1 MRAVDLL
8 KQYRKRV
15 NPPYVASDLL
25 VLGVTFFLLL
35 VIPLTVILS
44 QQARD
49 IGSKAKQ
56 EGETKKSTLIADKD
70 YKAGELFIQW
80 KPGVDKKS
88 KEILYKHYNLTK
100 LKQPK
105 GQDKYHVRLVK
116 VDPKRAKQTIRALS
130 KNKRIEK
137 VGYVRVSNPPVITT
151 AKTDAKVKGLASP
164 AQAQTLYDSMT
175 TPEGTII
182 EIYTTQITA
191 QEVYDIFKRNGL
203 DAEVGGTLELVKV
216 QDDGFTYTSMG
227 TIGTGEGQIP
237 FATMYLVATDSFL
250 SYPNSWVGHE
260 YGHVH
265 DWHYLWIVWDG
276 SWDAYLTARGLLGDE
291 RLDSNSAWVKAEIYA
306 EDYRQLLAAPEAW
319 SESPYQRNWQ
329 IPLATEVPGLQE
341 FLCTTWQDKTSNS
354 WYRCQTEPDNEDPS
368 VSITSPSNGSTVS
381 GLVDVSVTAT
391 DNVGIEKVELRIDGD
406 LHATDLTSPYLF
418 SWDTTKETNVSHT
431 LAAKAYDAAGNV
443 GTSTTVTVTVDNT
456 SPPKP
461 GDINGD
467 GVVNIFDASI
477 LASRWGTA
485 DPDAD
490 LNGNG
495 IVDIFDASIMATNW
509 DG

>member
-1 MRAVDLL
+1 MRATDLL

-88 KEILYKHYNLTK
+88 KETLYKAYNLTK
-100 LKQPK
+100 TKQAK
-105 GQDKYHVRLVK
+105 GTEKYHVQLVK
-116 VDPKRAKQTIRALS
+116 VDPKKAKQVISNLS

-137 VGYVRVSNPPVITT
+137 LGFIRIPDSPERN
-151 AKTDAKVKGLASP
+151 DSKVQGLATP
-164 AQAQTLYDSMT
+164 VQAATLQDSMT
-175 TPEGTII
+175 TPEGTKI
-182 EIYTTQITA
+182 ESYTTQVTA
-191 QEVYDIFKRNGL
+191 QEIYDVLKTNAASLSGEIGPTLTMRVGDDLGNRVTCSYNG
-203 DAEVGGTLELVKV
+203 
-216 QDDGFTYTSMG
+216 GFFVATVTMG
-227 TIGTGEGQIP
+227 
-237 FATMYLVATDSFL
+237 TDSFVSAL
-250 SYPNSWVGHE
+250 NFVTGHE
-260 YGHVH
+260 YGHVFG
-265 DWHYLWIVWDG
+265 HYYRYTVWGG
-276 SWDAYLTARGLLGDE
+276 SWVDYQKARGIFGDP
-291 RLDSNSAWVKAEIYA
+291 RLESRYGWRTSEIFA
-306 EDYRQLLAAPEAW
+306 EDYRQLLASHKAW
-319 SESPYQRNWQ
+319 DEGPYQMNTE

-341 FLCTTWQDKTSNS
+341 FVCTTWQGKTSNN
-354 WYRCQTEPDNEDPS
+354 WFRCQSEPDTAAPTA
-368 VSITSPSNGSTVS
+368 SITSPANGANVK
-381 GLVDVSVTAT
+381 GLVDVSVSAA
-391 DNVGIEKVELRIDGD
+391 DNVAVTEVELYVDGEP
-406 LHATDLTSPYLF
+406 HATDLTSPYLF

-490 LNGNG
+490 LNNDG
-495 IVDIFDASIMATNW
+495 IVDIFDASIVASNW